1 MPPTGLT
8 IFNTETIC
16 IEVNVG
22 TPLSPNWLC
31 LKGDS
36 DDQDVTQFGLDGNI
50 LTISIEGGNTM
61 TADLTDI
68 IGVDTDD
75 QTITDLS
82 LNGTEL
88 SITID
93 GGNTQVV
100 DLSSLNT
107 DDQIIT
113 NFDLTGSILT
123 IEIENGN
130 SSTVDL
136 SNYPGLQGQDGM
148 DGVSV
153 DSASHNNDGTVT
165 FYFSDNTIFTTR
177 DLTGPQGQAGVDG
190 EDGAAVSYTH
200 LTLPTICSV

>member
-1 MPPTGLT
+1 MGDNPNTINPSSLLELESKTKGFLWPRMNISERDNISMPPTGLT

-88 SITID
+88 SITCLLYTSPSPRD
-93 GGNTQVV
+93 RTRSRMP
-100 DLSSLNT
+100 SS
-107 DDQIIT
+107 
-113 NFDLTGSILT
+113 
-123 IEIENGN
+123 
-130 SSTVDL
+130 
-136 SNYPGLQGQDGM
+136 
-148 DGVSV
+148 
-153 DSASHNNDGTVT
+153 A
-165 FYFSDNTIFTTR
+165 
-177 DLTGPQGQAGVDG
+177 
-190 EDGAAVSYTH
+190 
-200 LTLPTICSV
+200 